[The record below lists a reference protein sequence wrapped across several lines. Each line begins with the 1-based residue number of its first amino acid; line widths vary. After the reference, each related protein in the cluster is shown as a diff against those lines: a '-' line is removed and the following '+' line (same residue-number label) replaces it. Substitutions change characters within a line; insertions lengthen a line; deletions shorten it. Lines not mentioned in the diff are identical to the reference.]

1 VNITEVKPLT
11 PLTHGVVL
19 LVGVKA
25 SNLDVEIR
33 THPRIIMWESLRENW
48 TNRDIPNNTRAIFM
62 TRFISHAIFDK
73 IVAEA
78 RKRHITIFNCMG
90 GTGILKRQVR
100 ELLELRKGE
109 SIPEVFSTPV
119 HAHSAPVVVSSPTP
133 VVTTPTIVTTTT
145 PPKVTMAAQQGKL
158 KPLYDMIDYSGTRT
172 NADMARDMFAKA
184 QELGID
190 TTLLSLI
197 QLVNYKVRNYKK
209 SLTTPTV
216 RAQMVEKSK
225 TQDKT
230 NIVVQMLDNMV
241 RELKDMRD
249 YVKATEEENRTLKL
263 RVEKLK
269 KALSDD

>member
-73 IVAEA
+73 VIAEA
-78 RKRHITIFNCMG
+78 RKRHITIFNVM

-100 ELLELRKGE
+100 ELLELRRDI
-109 SIPEVFSTPV
+109 IPEVFSTPV
-119 HAHSAPVVVSSPTP
+119 HGSSVVVHEAPPVVSSPT
-133 VVTTPTIVTTTT
+133 VSSTIVTTKVNTT
-145 PPKVTMAAQQGKL
+145 MQQGKL

-172 NADMARDMFAKA
+172 NIDMAREMFAKA

-190 TTLLSLI
+190 TTLLSLS
-197 QLVNYKVRNYKK
+197 QLVNNKIRNYKK
-209 SLTTPTV
+209 SLEKTPTV
-216 RAQMVEKSK
+216 RAQVVGTESKS
-225 TQDKT
+225 Q